1 MVILSTRADM
11 VCVCASASVC
21 VGLKHYNKG
30 VGVGFITWRSGTR
43 LHINWFWVNHAL
55 FVSVEIGEIRLDT

>member
-21 VGLKHYNKG
+21 VGRLKHYNKGVGKG
-30 VGVGFITWRSGTR
+30 VGVGFITWRSGTQLVTHKLVLGEPRTFR
-43 LHINWFWVNHAL
+43 LC
-55 FVSVEIGEIRLDT
+55 